1 MPFAL
6 ITGGMENYHP
16 DEERLQAYATLFECI
31 QDPLL
36 VVNGEGWIIFANK
49 AAERDFEIG
58 LKGKVEE
65 LRCRSEEG
73 SHFDP
78 SELSPLIQRRASVA
92 NYRLKTRKGLDSD
105 SAVDINELIENE
117 RLGTLKLLHF
127 KDYSNIRESERWR
140 DETISMVSHEL
151 KNPLAAMKNVIT
163 LLLSQAPGPLT
174 ADQRKFLAT
183 SRRSVER
190 LTHLIESILDVSRL
204 SSGRLELNQSWID
217 LHQFLDEVIT
227 SFSTLF
233 TVRQVKL
240 NWDVSDEI
248 KKIYVDAAKLEQILI
263 NLLSNSLKF
272 TRENGQIEVQVSL
285 AGRESLSNDFRLL
298 PWDDL
303 PQPLFGH
310 FAIKDTGIGM
320 TDDTLANLY
329 TRYYQAGSPGGKRG
343 SHLGLNISRTLVE
356 VQGGSFRVES
366 QIGLGTNVRFFLP
379 IDERTG
385 YLLQSLHIVKLYIE
399 RLRRKDV
406 PVTFCTIGKESG
418 ECWVDLSGSWE
429 HVPEVNLGED
439 EVRDDGFLIWTL
451 SEYLSVALII
461 GEKNSI
467 APQELFEKN
476 GIAKSKEAYRFDGYS
491 VGFAKLMQDGDRLEQ
506 LFNISLKRMKL
517 VVDLIEQKK
526 Q

>member
-6 ITGGMENYHP
+6 IAGGMEKYHP
-16 DEERLQAYATLFECI
+16 DEEKLQAYTTLFECI

-36 VVNGEGWIIFANK
+36 VVNTDGWIVFTNK
-49 AAERDFEIG
+49 VAENEFEIG

-65 LRCRSEEG
+65 LICRSEEG
-73 SHFDP
+73 LHFDP
-78 SELSPLIQRRASVA
+78 DELSPLLQRRSPVL
-92 NYRLKTRKGLDSD
+92 NYRLKTKKGLDSD
-105 SAVDINELIENE
+105 SAVDINVLMEDE

-127 KDYSNIRESERWR
+127 KDYSEIRESERWR

-174 ADQRKFLAT
+174 ADQRKFLTT

-217 LHQFLDEVIT
+217 ATRFLDEVIT

-233 TVRQVKL
+233 TVKQVGL
-240 NWDVSDEI
+240 NWNVSDEI
-248 KKIYVDAAKLEQILI
+248 QKIYVDAAKLEQILI

-272 TRENGQIEVQVSL
+272 THENGQIDVQVTL
-285 AGRESLSNDFRLL
+285 AGRESLSNDFKLL
-298 PWDDL
+298 PWDEL

-310 FAIKDTGIGM
+310 FVIKDTGIGM
-320 TDDTLANLY
+320 TDETLANLY
-329 TRYYQAGSPGGKRG
+329 TRYYRVGSQREKRG

-356 VQGGSFRVES
+356 VQGGSFRVQS
-366 QIGLGTNVRFFLP
+366 QIGLGTDVSFFLP

-385 YLLQSLHIVKLYIE
+385 YILKTLHIVKQCID

-418 ECWVDLSGSWE
+418 ECWVNLCNTWQTA
-429 HVPEVNLGED
+429 PEINLEED
-439 EVRDDGFLIWTL
+439 DVRDEGFLLWTL
-451 SEYLSVALII
+451 SEYIAVAVLI
-461 GEKNSI
+461 GEENSSS
-467 APQELFEKN
+467 PQVLFEKN
-476 GIAKSKEAYRFDGYS
+476 GRPNGKNAFRFDGFS
-491 VGFAKLMQDGDRLEQ
+491 IGCATLLQDGERLEQ
-506 LFNISLKRMKL
+506 LFNISVKRMKQASQQ
-517 VVDLIEQKK
+517 VGERTQ
-526 Q
+526 